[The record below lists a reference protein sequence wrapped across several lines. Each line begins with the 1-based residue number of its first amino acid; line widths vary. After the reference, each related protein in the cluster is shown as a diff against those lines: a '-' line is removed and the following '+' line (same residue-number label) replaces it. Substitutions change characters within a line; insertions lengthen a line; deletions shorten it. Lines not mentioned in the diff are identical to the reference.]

1 MMRASALLRRMTPGL
16 RGCRRLLACVAIALL
31 PWGDAA
37 ADAGV
42 YPDHQ
47 IRIVASFPPGT
58 AMDIVARI
66 VAIKLAEAVGQPVVV
81 ENRPGASGNIGS
93 EYVAKSASDGYT
105 LAIAGVTIT
114 MNPGTM
120 GDRAVDPVHA
130 FAPITRLT
138 TQPVVLVAAPSFP
151 PNTLAE
157 LLVLARREPNRIAY
171 GTSGVG
177 TPPHLAGALLATRA
191 SVELMHIPYAATS
204 QGINGTLSGDV
215 PLAFTFLGVA
225 DPMLRSGKVKALAVT
240 GRHRASAFP
249 DIPTVAEQGFPG
261 FDVTSW
267 FGILAPAGTPAAVV
281 ERLNR
286 EFVRIVNLPDVR
298 AKLVGMG
305 NDVVGNSPEAFA
317 AEIRADVAR
326 WGPIMHAAGI
336 RGE

>member
-1 MMRASALLRRMTPGL
+1 MAL
-16 RGCRRLLACVAIALL
+16 VLL
-31 PWGDAA
+31 PLSDAV
-37 ADAGV
+37 ADNGA
-42 YPDHQ
+42 YPDRQ

-66 VAIKLAEAVGQPVVV
+66 VAVKLAEAVGQPVVV

-93 EYVAKSASDGYT
+93 ESVARAAPDGYT

-114 MNPGTM
+114 MNPVTM
-120 GDRAVDPVHA
+120 GDRAVDPVRD
-130 FAPITRLT
+130 FAPITKLT
-138 TQPVVLVAAPSFP
+138 MQPVVLVAAPSFP

-157 LLVLARREPNRIAY
+157 LLVLARREPGRIAY
-171 GTSGVG
+171 GTSGIG

-267 FGILAPAGTPAAVV
+267 FGILAPAGTPAAIV

-286 EFVRIVNLPDVR
+286 ELVRIVNLPDVR

-305 NDVVGNSPEAFA
+305 NDIVGNSPAAFA

-326 WGPIMHAAGI
+326 WGPVMHAAGI